1 MELMIILSGFLLA
14 ITGGLALRAMTR
26 RLKRRLRILEEN
38 ESRRQAELSQKLD
51 DMFETAQQQFAERLN
66 LNQILSEINA
76 ATQQAVQQI
85 NILGESQRMR
95 LEVALQQMVKQS
107 DLDEV
112 MRANSFEQLS
122 EFKTTG

>member
-107 DLDEV
+107 DSDEV